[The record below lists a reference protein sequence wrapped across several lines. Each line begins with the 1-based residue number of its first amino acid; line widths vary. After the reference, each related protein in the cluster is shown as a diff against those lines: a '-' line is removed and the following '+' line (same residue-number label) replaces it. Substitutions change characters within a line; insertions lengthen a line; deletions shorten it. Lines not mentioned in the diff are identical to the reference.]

1 MRAAVTA
8 PGESGPGEF
17 GPGQFGPGG
26 FVVEHRPDPT
36 PGPGELVLR
45 VAANGICGSDLSTAP
60 LLPAGTIMGHEFAGE
75 VVGIGP
81 ADPDVPHAFRVGD
94 AVAAM
99 PVIGCHRCRACL
111 TGDVA
116 RCPSARTLGLGVLP
130 GGLAEFAVVGA
141 AESVLLD
148 DIDPVDGA
156 LVEPLAVGL
165 HAVTRASVRPGD
177 RVLVLGAGPVGLAAL
192 HWVSRGVA
200 TELVCSDPS
209 PGRRAAA
216 LDLGA
221 SAVCAPD
228 ELPAQVESGF
238 DVVVECVG
246 KPGMIASALD
256 VVATHGTV
264 VIAGVCLSPDTFMP
278 VAGVVKEITM
288 HFVSYYTKREFD
300 TAAAELNKGA
310 IGSSTLVS
318 GIVGL
323 DETDRVVRELSAPN
337 DHRKV
342 LIAPGVS
349 TVG

>member
-1 MRAAVTA
+1 MRAVVTT
-8 PGESGPGEF
+8 PGEF
-17 GPGQFGPGG
+17 GAGG
-26 FVVEHRPDPT
+26 FAVEHLPDPV

-60 LLPAGTIMGHEFAGE
+60 FLPAGTIMGHEFAGE
-75 VVGIGP
+75 VVGVGADDADVTHSFRIG
-81 ADPDVPHAFRVGD
+81 DP
-94 AVAAM
+94 VAAM

-130 GGLAEFAVVGA
+130 GGLAEFVVVGA

-148 DIDPVDGA
+148 GIDPVDGA

-165 HAVTRASVRPGD
+165 HAVTRAAVRPGD

-192 HWVSRGVA
+192 HWLSRGVA
-200 TELVCSDPS
+200 IDPVCSDPS

-221 SAVCAPD
+221 TSVCTPD
-228 ELPAQVESGF
+228 DLHGHVGGGF

-246 KPGMIASALD
+246 KPGMIAAAID
-256 VVATHGTV
+256 AVATHGTV
-264 VIAGVCLSPDTFMP
+264 VIAGVCLDTDSFMP
-278 VAGVVKEITM
+278 VAGVVKETTM
-288 HFVSYYTKREFD
+288 HFVSYYTTSEFR
-300 TAAAELNKGA
+300 TAAAELSKGA

-318 GIVGL
+318 EIAGL
-323 DETDRVVRELSAPN
+323 AETDRVFRELSAPN

-342 LIAPGVS
+342 LIAPAVA

>member
-8 PGESGPGEF
+8 PGESGAGEF
-17 GPGQFGPGG
+17 ISGG
-26 FVVEHRPDPT
+26 FVVDDRPDPT

-60 LLPAGTIMGHEFAGE
+60 LLPSGTIMGHEFAGE
-75 VVGIGP
+75 VVGVGP
-81 ADPDVPHAFRVGD
+81 EDPDVPHSFRVGD
-94 AVAAM
+94 PVAAM

-116 RCPSARTLGLGVLP
+116 RCPSARTLGLGILP
-130 GGLAEFAVVGA
+130 GGLAEFVAVGA

-148 DIDPVDGA
+148 GIDPVDGA

-192 HWVSRGVA
+192 HWLSRGVA

-221 SAVCAPD
+221 SAVCTPD

-238 DVVVECVG
+238 DVVIECVG
-246 KPGMIASALD
+246 KPGMIATALD
-256 VVATHGTV
+256 AVATHGTV
-264 VIAGVCLSPDTFMP
+264 VIAGVCLSDDSFMP
-278 VAGVVKEITM
+278 VAGVVKESTM
-288 HFVSYYTKREFD
+288 HFVSYYTASEFR
-300 TAAAELNKGA
+300 TAAAELSKGA

-318 GIVGL
+318 ETVGL
-323 DETDRVVRELSAPN
+323 GEVDRVVRELAAPN

-342 LIAPGVS
+342 LIAPAMPGVR
-349 TVG
+349 